1 MTGLPIVKQ
10 SMRKNMAEQFGFRG
24 LKCREGARDGDIYDA
39 VNISMDDYPSVSV
52 RKARRK
58 LPFKISG
65 KVYGVGSADKLFWCS
80 GAIGNEADAEQSFA
94 SGKNTNSVLASETE
108 GQSTNG
114 ALQTG
119 ADGNEA
125 DAEEGADTSSTASGP
140 PSTQGERMEAWF
152 YYDGEAK
159 FSVEASEKTF
169 SVINKYI
176 CIFPDKM
183 YYSLWGDEAVNL
195 KVGDSSA
202 TPQNDATEEGI
213 TLYESLERLNEA
225 MGESEDIKDGDVYA
239 VGLTKP
245 YSFFQYNSQG
255 EWVDIDKKEME
266 KYAYGLQ
273 TRWIYLMDSWGSL
286 ESVQSSFTT
295 RTYGVLDMY
304 KSSNGIGYDTFES
317 FKGEKTLDL
326 NSLREGDTVEIRVEF
341 YDSDTKES
349 IYKRYIA
356 KLSDLAVKKS
366 DFDEGAY
373 YYRYCFSGLAVPE
386 KVDGEGKEST
396 SGPYVRYLAKVKRV
410 IPDLMYTFC
419 HDNRL
424 WGIDGDKICTSKL
437 GDPFNFQDYSTIAD
451 ASWTVGVASSGPFTG
466 GIAYNGYPTF
476 FKEDRIIR
484 VSGDYPAQYST
495 FETADIPGVLKGS
508 GKSLA
513 VADGVLYYLSPEGV
527 CAYTG
532 SYPTVIGDDIGEVL
546 TNGYGGAGGDKYFLE
561 AEISSVGFFRDSSQ
575 VQNDSEKSQSQN
587 DSWGRAVYVYDTKVR
602 AWTKEDALNT
612 VGFTDIGRDL
622 YALTDGGIYLLDSV
636 KDEGEAEED
645 IDSVLEFA
653 PIYDGHLKKKGVSR
667 IHLSISAETG
677 AEVRFLISYDKEG
690 YKEVMKISPSVRR
703 NYNIP
708 LTVRRCGFYQLKI
721 MAKGGYTLYGISR
734 ERYFGSEY

>member
-24 LKCREGARDGDIYDA
+24 LKRREGARDGDIYDA

-58 LPFKISG
+58 LPFEISD
-65 KVYGVGSADKLFWCS
+65 KVYGIGSADKLFWCS
-80 GAIGNEADAEQSFA
+80 GDS
-94 SGKNTNSVLASETE
+94 SS
-108 GQSTNG
+108 STQNDLERG
-114 ALQTG
+114 SDQTG
-119 ADGNEA
+119 AITAGVEDSNE
-125 DAEEGADTSSTASGP
+125 GV
-140 PSTQGERMEAWF
+140 QF

-169 SVINKYI
+169 SVINKYV

-183 YYSLWGDEAVNL
+183 YYSLWGDEAKNL
-195 KVGDSSA
+195 RGAVGNKA
-202 TPQNDATEEGI
+202 DAEQSFASGENTNSVLASETEEQSTNGALGSDNI
-213 TLYESLERLNEA
+213 TLYESLELLNKA

-239 VGLTKP
+239 VGLTEP

-255 EWVDIDKKEME
+255 EWKDKKDME
-266 KYAYGLQ
+266 EYAYGLQ

-286 ESVQSSFTT
+286 ESVQSSFAT
-295 RTYGVLDMY
+295 RTDGILDMY
-304 KSSNGIGYDTFES
+304 KSSDGIGYDTFEAY
-317 FKGEKTLDL
+317 KAEKTLDL

-356 KLSDLAVKKS
+356 KLSDLAVKES

-396 SGPYVRYLAKVKRV
+396 SGPYVRYMAKVKRV
-410 IPDLMYTFC
+410 VPDLTHTFC

-424 WGIDGDKICTSKL
+424 WGIDGDKICASKL

-451 ASWTVGVASSGPFTG
+451 ASWAVGVASSGPFTG

-484 VSGDYPAQYST
+484 VSGDYPSQYST
-495 FETADIPGVLKGS
+495 FETADIPGVMKGS

-546 TNGYGGAGGDKYFLE
+546 ISGYGGAGGDKYYLE

-575 VQNDSEKSQSQN
+575 VQN

-636 KDEGEAEED
+636 KEEGEAEED
-645 IDSVLEFA
+645 IESVLEFA

-667 IHLSISAETG
+667 IHLSIRADTG
-677 AEVRFLISYDKEG
+677 AEVRFLISYDKES